1 MLDVDGFHSRTV
13 LKLFRLNLVSHEFIF
28 IYYFYFQYNITPRQL
43 CQANHFSGTN
53 LSLAPST
60 LMIPT
65 SGKSIR
71 EPQILTPKQAQESK
85 INSFLHRFR
94 SKKNEIGRKEAV
106 AYLEICEWSLEEA
119 IQDAMDDLGWES
131 GDLYSE
137 KRPLV

>member
-1 MLDVDGFHSRTV
+1 
-13 LKLFRLNLVSHEFIF
+13 
-28 IYYFYFQYNITPRQL
+28 
-43 CQANHFSGTN
+43 
-53 LSLAPST
+53 
-60 LMIPT
+60 MIPT